1 MIHLSFYY
9 KGIAM
14 IEIKNLKKRF
24 GNQLVFGGL
33 STSFPDKGLIL
44 LLGESGSG
52 KTTFLNILAGQISFD
67 EGYVTWRG
75 EKYEHSLPNT
85 LDGKAEYITQ
95 DPFFVD
101 FLNVADNLHLLQQT
115 EEQAGQ
121 SALLDQGILN
131 HLGLGGKE
139 EAYPGTLSGGEKQR
153 LSFVR
158 ALLKGRR
165 ILLLDEPTAALDAV
179 NKTKL
184 FELIKELSK
193 DVLVVMASH
202 DPAAKD
208 YADGILLFD
217 KENGTVAVE
226 SLPDSSSLTGQEVRD
241 TEGKPET
248 EETPETAQ
256 PDSEGRNHSSSAQKN
271 HALSYFLKK
280 WFHSSSREKSS
291 RIRFVIFLVI
301 ALLLCSLADTPA
313 HKNTATMANL
323 YKLNCLKLTVQGN
336 HEIEEVLPEDPAI
349 KEVVIHYNGS
359 CPDGAVPSGT
369 GMFILP
375 DYESNLYVLPDD
387 ENLFSLKDK
396 ILYGTY
402 FTGPN
407 QILLMKEMAAALSPR
422 DPAKIVGKTISKKLY
437 GLGQVNFTIVGV
449 LDELNDAERIY
460 LNNNGAQTG
469 FADFKSVDIDKQTY
483 FVSAATIIPLIQDP
497 AFYSGSGG
505 RQRVWYLYFDSYK
518 FMSRFYETYKEGLN
532 RSLDD
537 DGGRVMLDLQGIPL
551 EYSMSWP
558 LISVILLPLSALMIL
573 LTVLFFV
580 GMKRTE
586 LAYNNRFIAVFEYAG
601 YEKKA
606 VIRRLILLSLCELLG
621 QIGLAACLAFLLTL
635 VGNAIN
641 YHYFFLPLQLLTY
654 NLWILGGFF
663 LSVILFAWLY
673 LHVSFRK
680 IETKSWYELLRQTR
694 DLL

>member
-1 MIHLSFYY
+1 MLELHGIEKSFEDQMEFQ
-9 KGIAM
+9 KISVSLPDAGI
-14 IEIKNLKKRF
+14 
-24 GNQLVFGGL
+24 V
-33 STSFPDKGLIL
+33 L
-44 LLGESGSG
+44 LFGESGSG
-52 KTTFLNILAGQISFD
+52 KTTFLNILAGQMSFD
-67 EGYVTWRG
+67 EGYVIWR
-75 EKYEHSLPNT
+75 EVKYEQALPDSL
-85 LDGKAEYITQ
+85 GGEAEYITQ

-101 FLNVADNLHLLQQT
+101 FLNVEDNLNLL
-115 EEQAGQ
+115 GRSDKQ
-121 SALLDQGILN
+121 SAATLSQNQELMKR
-131 HLGLGGKE
+131 LGLGGKE

-158 ALLKGRR
+158 ALIKGRR
-165 ILLLDEPTAALDAV
+165 ILLLDEPTAALDVV
-179 NKTKL
+179 NKTRL

-193 DVLVVMASH
+193 DMLVVMASH
-202 DPAAKD
+202 DPAAKK
-208 YADGILLFD
+208 YADGILLFN
-217 KENGTVAVE
+217 KEKGTVLPDPLTDSFFQTGHEVRKKE
-226 SLPDSSSLTGQEVRD
+226 ETLETGLPDS
-241 TEGKPET
+241 ET
-248 EETPETAQ
+248 E
-256 PDSEGRNHSSSAQKN
+256 NSSSNSPKE
-271 HALSYFLKK
+271 HSLSYYLRK

-291 RIRFVIFLVI
+291 RVRFVVFLVI

-313 HKNTATMANL
+313 HKNAATMANL

-437 GLGQVNFTIVGV
+437 GLGQVNFTIAGV

-518 FMSRFYETYKEGLN
+518 FMSRFYETYKEDLN

-641 YHYFFLPLQLLTY
+641 YHYFFLPLQLFTY

-663 LSVILFAWLY
+663 LSVMLFAWLY